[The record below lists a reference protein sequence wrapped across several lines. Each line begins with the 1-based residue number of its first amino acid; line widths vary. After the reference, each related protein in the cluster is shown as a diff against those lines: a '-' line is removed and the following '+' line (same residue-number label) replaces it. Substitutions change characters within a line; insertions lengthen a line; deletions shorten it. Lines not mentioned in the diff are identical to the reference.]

1 MAEPGIAQSSPGT
14 SQSVRGRIAG
24 YAGDALA
31 AALNGLTAAG
41 FEVALSDRNETEM
54 PDEPLVW
61 RQAFSIG
68 SGAVLWLIAGKNLWE
83 AVGQMILGG
92 AGIESA
98 TDEDCRSTWLEIA
111 GQTMSGL
118 ASAMTADLGGE
129 TKNQGREVLATD
141 GARDAE
147 IPGDQTPDA
156 ILEVRNSVEIW
167 HVRIAW
173 TNQFGQACTGPAT
186 SDMQRAKQ
194 AMGAG
199 SHEGVTSKT
208 LDLLLDV
215 ALPVSV
221 SFGKTSL
228 QIREVL
234 KLNTGSVV
242 ELDRLVSE
250 PVEVIVNNCVIARGE
265 VVVVDGNYGVR
276 VIHLASRADRLRS
289 GMSEASSRLG
299 GGAR

>member
-1 MAEPGIAQSSPGT
+1 MAEPGIAQSP
-14 SQSVRGRIAG
+14 RGRIAG

-41 FEVALSDRNETEM
+41 FEVVLSDRNETEM

-68 SGAVLWLIAGKNLWE
+68 SGAILWLIAGRNLWE

-92 AGIESA
+92 AGIDSA

-111 GQTMSGL
+111 GQTMGGV
-118 ASAMTADLGGE
+118 ASAMTAD
-129 TKNQGREVLATD
+129 QGREVMATD
-141 GARDAE
+141 GAEDAE
-147 IPGDQTPDA
+147 IPGEQTPDA

-173 TNQFGQACTGPAT
+173 SNQFGQACIGPAPK
-186 SDMQRAKQ
+186 ALLP
-194 AMGAG
+194 MGAG
-199 SHEGVTSKT
+199 SHEGITSKT

>member
-1 MAEPGIAQSSPGT
+1 MMAAGRVSDWAT
-14 SQSVRGRIAG
+14 SQSLHSRVAG
-24 YAGDALA
+24 YAGSALGEALNSLTSAGFKVAISENDDSHEPQDALI
-31 AALNGLTAAG
+31 
-41 FEVALSDRNETEM
+41 
-54 PDEPLVW
+54 W
-61 RQAFSIG
+61 RQPFSLAD
-68 SGAVLWLIAGKNLWE
+68 GAVFWLVAGKDLWN

-98 TDEDCRSTWLEIA
+98 NDDDCRSTWNEIA
-111 GQTMSGL
+111 GQTMSGIAQAM
-118 ASAMTADLGGE
+118 ASDLGH
-129 TKNQGREVLATD
+129 EVLAP
-141 GARDAE
+141 GGEQDAGL
-147 IPGDQTPDA
+147 PGDGVQGAVLEVCDSIQVWQVRILWTSQFAETFSRRLLQSGPASSSANAVPASQTPA
-156 ILEVRNSVEIW
+156 
-167 HVRIAW
+167 
-173 TNQFGQACTGPAT
+173 
-186 SDMQRAKQ
+186 
-194 AMGAG
+194 
-199 SHEGVTSKT
+199 SKT

-276 VIHLASRADRLRS
+276 VIHLASRAERLRS
-289 GMSEASSRLG
+289 GMSEASSRTG
-299 GGAR
+299 MAVK

>member
-1 MAEPGIAQSSPGT
+1 MAEAAVALSP
-14 SQSVRGRIAG
+14 RGRIAG
-24 YAGDALA
+24 YVGDALA

-41 FEVALSDRNETEM
+41 FEVALSDRNDAEM
-54 PDEPLVW
+54 DEPLVW
-61 RQAFSIG
+61 RQAFAVG
-68 SGAVLWLIAGKNLWE
+68 PGAVLWLVAGKNLWE
-83 AVGQMILGG
+83 AVGQMILSG
-92 AGIESA
+92 AGIDSA
-98 TDEDCRSTWLEIA
+98 TDEDCRSTWREIA
-111 GQTMSGL
+111 GQAMSGV
-118 ASAMTADLGGE
+118 ASAMAAD
-129 TKNQGREVLATD
+129 QAREVLATD
-141 GARDAE
+141 GAEDAE
-147 IPGDQTPDA
+147 IPGNQMPDA

-173 TNQFGQACTGPAT
+173 TKQFGQACTGPAPQALQET
-186 SDMQRAKQ
+186 SA
-194 AMGAG
+194 GA
-199 SHEGVTSKT
+199 HEATTSKT

>member
-1 MAEPGIAQSSPGT
+1 MAEPAIALSP
-14 SQSVRGRIAG
+14 RGRIAG
-24 YAGDALA
+24 YAGAALA

-41 FEVALSDRNETEM
+41 FEVALSDRSDAEI
-54 PDEPLVW
+54 DEPLVW
-61 RQAFSIG
+61 RQAFSVAP
-68 SGAVLWLIAGKNLWE
+68 GAVLWLIAGKNLWE

-92 AGIESA
+92 AGIDSP

-111 GQTMSGL
+111 GQTMGGV
-118 ASAMTADLGGE
+118 ASAMAADLALE
-129 TKNQGREVLATD
+129 TKKQGREVLATD
-141 GARDAE
+141 GAQDAE

-173 TNQFGQACTGPAT
+173 TSEFGQACTGPAPRT
-186 SDMQRAKQ
+186 LQPA
-194 AMGAG
+194 AAG
-199 SHEGVTSKT
+199 PHEGVTSKT

-250 PVEVIVNNCVIARGE
+250 PVDVIVNNCVIARGE

-299 GGAR
+299 GGGR

>member
-1 MAEPGIAQSSPGT
+1 MAEPGIALSPK
-14 SQSVRGRIAG
+14 SRIAA

-31 AALNGLTAAG
+31 AAVNKFTVAG
-41 FEVALSDRNETEM
+41 FEVAPSDRNDAEM
-54 PDEPLVW
+54 DEPLVW
-61 RQAFSIG
+61 RQAFSAG
-68 SGAVLWLIAGKNLWE
+68 PGAVLWLIAGKNLWE
-83 AVGQMILGG
+83 AVGQMILAG
-92 AGIESA
+92 AGIDSA

-111 GQTMSGL
+111 GQAMSGL
-118 ASAMTADLGGE
+118 ASAMAAD
-129 TKNQGREVLATD
+129 QAREVLATD
-141 GARDAE
+141 GAQDAE
-147 IPGDQTPDA
+147 IPGNQMLTA
-156 ILEVRNSVEIW
+156 MLEVRNSVEIW

-173 TNQFGQACTGPAT
+173 TSQFEQACTGPA
-186 SDMQRAKQ
+186 RE
-194 AMGAG
+194 AMPAIGAG
-199 SHEGVTSKT
+199 AHDGATSKT

>member
-1 MAEPGIAQSSPGT
+1 MAEPGIALSP
-14 SQSVRGRIAG
+14 RGRIAG
-24 YAGDALA
+24 YAAEALA
-31 AALNGLTAAG
+31 AALNSLTAAG

-54 PDEPLVW
+54 PDEPVVW
-61 RQAFSIG
+61 RQAFSVAP
-68 SGAVLWLIAGKNLWE
+68 GAVFWLIAGKDFWE
-83 AVGQMILGG
+83 PVGQMILGG
-92 AGIESA
+92 AGIDSA

-111 GQTMSGL
+111 GQTMTGL
-118 ASAMTADLGGE
+118 AGAMAA
-129 TKNQGREVLATD
+129 NQGREVQATD
-141 GARDAE
+141 GAPDTQM
-147 IPGDQTPDA
+147 PGDQTPGA

-167 HVRIAW
+167 RVRIAW
-173 TNQFGQACTGPAT
+173 TNQFGQACAGPAP
-186 SDMQRAKQ
+186 Q
-194 AMGAG
+194 AMQAIGAG
-199 SHEGVTSKT
+199 AHEGVASKT

-276 VIHLASRADRLRS
+276 VIHLASRADRLRT
-289 GMSEASSRLG
+289 GMNEASSRLG
-299 GGAR
+299 SGTR

>member
-1 MAEPGIAQSSPGT
+1 MAEPGIALSP
-14 SQSVRGRIAG
+14 RGRIAG
-24 YAGDALA
+24 YAGEALA
-31 AALNGLTAAG
+31 MALNGLTAAG
-41 FEVALSDRNETEM
+41 FEVTLSDRNETAM

-68 SGAVLWLIAGKNLWE
+68 PDAVFWLIAGKNLWE

-92 AGIESA
+92 AGIDTA
-98 TDEDCRSTWLEIA
+98 TDEDCRSTWLEVA

-118 ASAMTADLGGE
+118 AGAMTADLAGE
-129 TKNQGREVLATD
+129 TRNQGREVLATD
-141 GARDAE
+141 GAQDAE
-147 IPGDQTPDA
+147 VPGETPDA

-167 HVRIAW
+167 YVRIAW
-173 TNQFGQACTGPAT
+173 TSQFGQACTIPAP
-186 SDMQRAKQ
+186 Q
-194 AMGAG
+194 ALQPMGAL
-199 SHEGVTSKT
+199 SREGVTSKT

-250 PVEVIVNNCVIARGE
+250 PVDVIVNNCVIARGE